1 MVAKCTRKRWST
13 IAVWGTGGGVVLIEF
28 DNYRSNIM
36 KTRILGQSFGDILGE
51 CENEKIGQYTL
62 CKGAALQ
69 RSTCE

>member
-1 MVAKCTRKRWST
+1 
-13 IAVWGTGGGVVLIEF
+13 
-28 DNYRSNIM
+28 M

-69 RSTCE
+69 RFRCE